1 MIVAAIV
8 LHGALTEP
16 DAAEFNN
23 RLFFGTFLF
32 VIAVVV
38 AVIAIMVDASAKR
51 RQN

>member
-8 LHGALTEP
+8 LHGALAEP
-16 DAAEFNN
+16 DAAEFND
-23 RLFFGTFLF
+23 RLFAGTFLF
-32 VIAVVV
+32 VIAVVI